1 MLLLP
6 VARSITDVVL
16 DVARRHLPAQ
26 TRAAFDPSTSLRDA
40 GITSLSLVAFIC
52 DLEESV
58 NISFPSDAMT
68 EATFHSVETI
78 VAAMS
83 ALETPP
89 SA

>member
-6 VARSITDVVL
+6 VVRSITELVL
-16 DVARRHLPAQ
+16 DVARRHMPPQ
-26 TRAAFDPSTSLRDA
+26 TRAALDPSTSLRDA
-40 GITSLSLVAFIC
+40 GITSLSLVALIC

-83 ALETPP
+83 ALGTTP
-89 SA
+89 ST